1 MEKWNVKSVNCCLK
15 EEGSQGTSCVGSK
28 RGAWKWLTLLLH
40 GSVRRLVLGKRGLVS
55 VIHTEEE
62 SCWTE
67 FVWLPHKEDCQ

>member
-1 MEKWNVKSVNCCLK
+1 MWEAREVH
-15 EEGSQGTSCVGSK
+15 GSG
-28 RGAWKWLTLLLH
+28 LTLLLR
-40 GSVRRLVLGKRGLVS
+40 GSVRRLVLGKRGHVS